1 MRVRCFVHYSR
12 RHSLERARH
21 RERSANL
28 SLRCCA
34 MLQCVVVAL
43 SAAFAARFV
52 VHRQLLARW
61 PVWFRMWP
69 PLPGG
74 FTRGHVWA
82 IEELVSSD
90 GGVLVQKHTKGSIL
104 GASTMGPAKWLE
116 VSWEHRG
123 DGRTGK
129 LITASWP
136 YHLTPREPPL
146 PWVRVSDAVTL
157 PIQCLIEAVLTAE
170 PCALSCL
177 GLRPHLTHPKKT
189 IRARFRVLA
198 IRLHPDKESHPRA
211 SEAFLKVRAAHDR
224 LTATE

>member
-1 MRVRCFVHYSR
+1 MHGRTGKLITSTEPSQVTP
-12 RHSLERARH
+12 
-21 RERSANL
+21 RE
-28 SLRCCA
+28 
-34 MLQCVVVAL
+34 
-43 SAAFAARFV
+43 
-52 VHRQLLARW
+52 
-61 PVWFRMWP
+61 P

-82 IEELVSSD
+82 TEEVRFID
-90 GGVLVQKHTKGSIL
+90 GSMVQKHTKGYIL
-104 GASTMGPAKWLE
+104 GASTTSPAKWLQ

-177 GLRPHLTHPKKT
+177 GLQPHLTHPKKT

-198 IRLHPDKESHPRA
+198 IRLHPDKESHSLRRPKPSSKCGPLTTGSWRTSSGCLYAICLGLSVVADPRA
-211 SEAFLKVRAAHDR
+211 AP
-224 LTATE
+224 

>member
-21 RERSANL
+21 RERSAKL
-28 SLRCCA
+28 SLRRCA
-34 MLQCVVVAL
+34 MLHCVVVAL

-69 PLPGG
+69 RLPGG
-74 FTRGHVWA
+74 FTRGDVWA
-82 IEELVSSD
+82 TEDVVFMD
-90 GGVLVQKHTKGSIL
+90 GSMVQKHTKGYIL
-104 GASTMGPAKWLE
+104 GASTTSPAKWLQ

-129 LITASWP
+129 LITSSWP

-177 GLRPHLTHPKKT
+177 GLQPHLTHPKKT

-211 SEAFLKVRAAHDR
+211 SEAFLKVRAAHDQ